1 MKVQISLAQL
11 RNLGI
16 AIATAAI
23 VIAIGWVMQP
33 EENAVTQVPSPVA
46 ASPAPTLTTP
56 KPTIPAATVSPSV
69 APTDPIVKPT
79 PVEKPA
85 PVVKTL
91 YGHLPYQEDDPARLI
106 TFGKYVRGSYERPE
120 SLDLE
125 AAEAFKQMVALAQSQ
140 GVSLMPIS
148 GFRTIADQK
157 ILFAR
162 QIERRGSAEAAAR
175 LSAPPG
181 HSEHHTGYAIDIA
194 DQQQPDTDLK
204 YSFEQT
210 KAYQWLNANAYQFGF
225 EQSFPKN
232 NWQGVSNEPW
242 HWRYVV
248 SPRAAQIFAIAK
260 GGDRAN

>member
-1 MKVQISLAQL
+1 MKVKVSIAQL

-16 AIATAAI
+16 AIATAAFI
-23 VIAIGWVMQP
+23 IAIGWIMQP

-46 ASPAPTLTTP
+46 ASPAPTLVTP
-56 KPTIPAATVSPSV
+56 QPTIPAPRSTITPS
-69 APTDPIVKPT
+69 ASPIVKPS
-79 PVEKPA
+79 PIEKPV
-85 PVVKTL
+85 PTVKTL
-91 YGHLPYQEDDPARLI
+91 YGHLPYQEDDPARLVAV
-106 TFGKYVRGSYERPE
+106 GKYVRGTYERPE

-125 AAEAFKQMVALAQSQ
+125 AAEAFKQMAALAQSQ
-140 GVSLMPIS
+140 GVMVMPIS

-157 ILFAR
+157 ALFER

-210 KAYQWLNANAYQFGF
+210 RAYQWLNANAYQFGF

-248 SPRAAQIFAIAK
+248 SPRASQIFAIAK

>member
-33 EENAVTQVPSPVA
+33 EENAVTQAPSPVA
-46 ASPAPTLTTP
+46 ASAPILATP
-56 KPTIPAATVSPSV
+56 KPSVPQAAVSPSV
-69 APTDPIVKPT
+69 PASPIVKPS

-85 PVVKTL
+85 SVVKTL
-91 YGHLPYQEDDPARLI
+91 YGHLPYQEDDSTRLV
-106 TFGKYVRGSYERPE
+106 TVGKYVRGAYERSE

-125 AAEAFKQMVALAQSQ
+125 AAEAFKQMAALAQSQ

-148 GFRTIADQK
+148 GFRTIADQTA
-157 ILFAR
+157 LFAR
-162 QIERRGSAEAAAR
+162 QVERRGSAEAAAR

-248 SPRAAQIFAIAK
+248 SPRAAQVFAIAK